1 MRPGG
6 AAGGLGDGRE
16 DRKGQE
22 TWIDRMFPDR
32 DAGVALPKGKRKT
45 KSEIRSG
52 YVWTST

>member
-1 MRPGG
+1 MLLGVWVM
-6 AAGGLGDGRE
+6 AGGPE
-16 DRKGQE
+16 GQE

-32 DAGVALPKGKRKT
+32 DAGVALLKGKRKT